1 MKILAYIETTVRDRH
16 GKVISHHKKRSRSFV
31 RGFNHMLCAMMRGQ
45 STPDPVIQTKD
56 TGGTLRNLR
65 NANNCFIADS
75 GIGIITF
82 GIRVGTSNQAV
93 DIEDYALIA
102 AIAEGGAADQLNHQA
117 TTCTYVGVAGAQC
130 SFTVQRQLNNNS
142 GGDITIEEAGIY
154 NSFKG
159 VSAARFIMGCRD
171 LASELI
177 PDTGNITVTYTIRVV
192 V

>member
-31 RGFNHMLCAMMRGQ
+31 RGFNHMLCAQMRGE
-45 STPDPVIQTKD
+45 SSPDPAIQTKD
-56 TGGTLRNLR
+56 VGGVVRNLR
-65 NANNCFIADS
+65 NASNSFIADS
-75 GIGIITF
+75 GVGVVTH

-93 DIEDYALIA
+93 DIEDYQLIA
-102 AIAEGGAADQLNHQA
+102 AIAEGAAAGQLNHLA
-117 TTCTYVGVAGAQC
+117 TTGTYVGVAGAQC
-130 SFTVQRQLNNNS
+130 SFTAQRQLNNNS

-154 NSFKG
+154 NSFYTG
-159 VSAARFIMGCRD
+159 SVVYIMSCRD
-171 LASELI
+171 LVNELI